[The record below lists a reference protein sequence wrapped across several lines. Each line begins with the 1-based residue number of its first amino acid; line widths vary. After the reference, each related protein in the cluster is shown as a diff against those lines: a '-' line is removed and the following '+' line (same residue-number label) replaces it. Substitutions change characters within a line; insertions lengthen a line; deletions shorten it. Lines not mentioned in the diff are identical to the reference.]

1 MAEIEN
7 LVLEHLRRMNIRLDD
22 LGRNIGEIKHRVG
35 NLETAFA
42 GFSGRMSGVEA
53 VLATQSLRLDRVD
66 DRLTRI
72 ERRLDL
78 VEPH

>member
-22 LGRNIGEIKHRVG
+22 VARDIVEIKHRVG
-35 NLETAFA
+35 NIETGHTARFNA
-42 GFSGRMSGVEA
+42 IDS
-53 VLATQSLRLDRVD
+53 VLAVHSLRLDRVD
-66 DRLTRI
+66 ERLTRI